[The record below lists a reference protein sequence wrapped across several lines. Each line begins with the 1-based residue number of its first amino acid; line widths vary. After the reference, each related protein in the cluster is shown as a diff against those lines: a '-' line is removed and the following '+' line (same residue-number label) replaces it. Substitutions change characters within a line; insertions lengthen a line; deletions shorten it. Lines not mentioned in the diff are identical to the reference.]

1 MAYTGPYIDDAGLH
15 IPSYADI
22 RDDLIEQFKR
32 IYGQDIYLAN
42 DSQDYQMISIFAL
55 KTYDTMQLLQIVY
68 NNRSPKTAV
77 GTALDSIVK
86 LNGITR
92 KKASYSTCVVTVVG
106 DVGTVIA
113 EGVVEDTAGQKWSL
127 PKNITLI
134 ANETEV
140 TVQCNMLGAIEAAI
154 GAISKIVNP
163 QKGWISVTNKVPAV
177 VGNPI
182 ETDEQ
187 LRYRQSIS
195 VAIPSQNMINSII
208 AGIASVNGVTRYKV
222 YDNDTN
228 ETDGNGVPGHT
239 IAAIVEGGSDKDIA
253 EQIYLRKGPGGGTYG
268 TTSTTYINAD
278 GLPNVIRFFRP
289 IYVSIDV
296 EIRIKPNYGYTSITK
311 DTIKQNI
318 EAYLKSLDIGGDVSI
333 MGLLTTVSGVVVQ
346 AKHPE
351 FSLKEIKAN
360 RHGTSPGDVDI
371 AIAFNEVTTVGTI
384 TVVEVS

>member
-113 EGVVEDTAGQKWSL
+113 EGVVDDTAGQKWSL

-154 GAISKIVNP
+154 GAISK
-163 QKGWISVTNKVPAV
+163 
-177 VGNPI
+177 
-182 ETDEQ
+182 
-187 LRYRQSIS
+187 
-195 VAIPSQNMINSII
+195 
-208 AGIASVNGVTRYKV
+208 
-222 YDNDTN
+222 
-228 ETDGNGVPGHT
+228 
-239 IAAIVEGGSDKDIA
+239 
-253 EQIYLRKGPGGGTYG
+253 
-268 TTSTTYINAD
+268 
-278 GLPNVIRFFRP
+278 
-289 IYVSIDV
+289 
-296 EIRIKPNYGYTSITK
+296 
-311 DTIKQNI
+311 
-318 EAYLKSLDIGGDVSI
+318 
-333 MGLLTTVSGVVVQ
+333 
-346 AKHPE
+346 
-351 FSLKEIKAN
+351 
-360 RHGTSPGDVDI
+360 
-371 AIAFNEVTTVGTI
+371 
-384 TVVEVS
+384 